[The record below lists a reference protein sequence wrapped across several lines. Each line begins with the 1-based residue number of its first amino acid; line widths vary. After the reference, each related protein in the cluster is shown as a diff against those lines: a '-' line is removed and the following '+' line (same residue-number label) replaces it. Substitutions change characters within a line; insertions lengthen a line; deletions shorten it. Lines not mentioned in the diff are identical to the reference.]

1 MMMKLTTTFSSS
13 GEPLDPQLSSLNPQ
27 SPLRGFHMSVRGAR
41 HLTKNQECQDYSG
54 SACCDEYCVA
64 VVCDGHGS
72 ERHFRSG
79 IGAAAAVDIALES
92 VKEFVANEKDFLSSI
107 ENRYKPILSHLAGYI
122 CARWVDAVVNHF
134 NENLITDSEQFAYE
148 KYYLCSTDSETN
160 ITTMYGTTLLIGV
173 ITKSYAFTI
182 QTGDGACV
190 VLEQDGSCIIPP
202 SMIDERLFLGYT
214 TSLCDLNTLDNFR
227 FYFSKDIPKSIV
239 LSSDGVVDSYSKEDV
254 LKFSKTL
261 YDLFVEDH
269 DKAFSDLADWLP
281 KLSARGSRDDMSVA
295 GVYRKGNAE
304 T

>member
-1 MMMKLTTTFSSS
+1 MKLTTTFRGS
-13 GEPLDPQLSSLNPQ
+13 GEPREIQPSALNLQL
-27 SPLRGFHMSVRGAR
+27 PLKAYHISVKGAR
-41 HLTKNQECQDYSG
+41 HITKSQECQDYSG

-64 VVCDGHGS
+64 VVCDGHGG

-79 IGAAAAVDIALES
+79 IGAAAAVDITLES
-92 VKEFVANEKDFLSSI
+92 VKEFVANEKDFLPSI
-107 ENRYKPILSHLAGYI
+107 EKRYKPILSHLAGYI

-134 NENLITDSEQFAYE
+134 NENLITDSEQYAYE
-148 KYYLCSTDSETN
+148 KYYLCNTGSETN
-160 ITTMYGTTLLIGV
+160 VTTMYGTTLLIGV
-173 ITKSYAFTI
+173 ITKSYAFVI

-190 VLEQDGSCIIPP
+190 VLEQDGSCAIPP
-202 SMIDERLFLGYT
+202 SLVDERLFLGYT

-227 FYFSKDIPKSIV
+227 FYFSKETPKSIV

-261 YDLFVEDH
+261 FDLFIVDH
-269 DKAFSDLADWLP
+269 DKAFTDLADWLP

-295 GVYRKGNAE
+295 GVYRMGDAE